1 MEKKKPFPSFFTK
14 FMIQN
19 MNDGNYQIILER
31 TNIVN
36 RMLWQT
42 TISSRFLLY
51 VLARMDHYLEDV
63 KYEVAAVQVL
73 HQELLSSVSWP
84 INVNWCGCISNLP
97 QPAHDHSSKILLR
110 HNTTHCIWLIVLTSS
125 TIFFSW
131 WYMINSKV
139 QYVGHFRSFVYGGST
154 AQCFTWMDS
163 NHMWH

>member
-1 MEKKKPFPSFFTK
+1 
-14 FMIQN
+14 MIQN

-73 HQELLSSVSWP
+73 HQELLSSVS
-84 INVNWCGCISNLP
+84 
-97 QPAHDHSSKILLR
+97 
-110 HNTTHCIWLIVLTSS
+110 
-125 TIFFSW
+125 
-131 WYMINSKV
+131 
-139 QYVGHFRSFVYGGST
+139 
-154 AQCFTWMDS
+154 
-163 NHMWH
+163 